1 VAVSGLDTRIDEV
14 SVGDPCTT
22 KEREERR
29 RSEWMSPSLLTAGER
44 ERERERE
51 REKVEDVA
59 GGVGGILSRKRGGSK
74 QAVLKTTGDY
84 SLD

>member
-1 VAVSGLDTRIDEV
+1 VHNKRAR
-14 SVGDPCTT
+14 
-22 KEREERR
+22 RAQEERMDE
-29 RSEWMSPSLLTAGER
+29 SFFVDCGR
-44 ERERERE
+44 ERERER
-51 REKVEDVA
+51 VEDVA

>member
-1 VAVSGLDTRIDEV
+1 MDESFFV
-14 SVGDPCTT
+14 DCG
-22 KEREERR
+22 
-29 RSEWMSPSLLTAGER
+29 R